1 MLSLDGNF
9 SRMTKD
15 GLRKVT
21 KKEKKVEESHRSR
34 WEVSARAGT
43 ETDLISES
51 SGIVTPIK
59 LQSSDYKSSSGSN

>member
-15 GLRKVT
+15 SPTKSYEKRKEGRG
-21 KKEKKVEESHRSR
+21 KPQ
-34 WEVSARAGT
+34 VSVGGVARAGT

-59 LQSSDYKSSSGSN
+59 LQSSD